1 MIPREV
7 LQKVRRIEIMT
18 RRKVTD
24 VLAGEY
30 HSIFKGRGMEFSE
43 VREYQI
49 GDDVRTID
57 WNVTSR
63 TGALHVKKFVEEREL
78 TVLLMLDASGS
89 ADFGTTSRFK
99 REVAAEMGAL
109 LAFSAIKNND
119 RVGAIVFT
127 DEVEMFIP
135 PRKGRPHVLRV
146 IRDLLYFE
154 PKGKRTNL
162 ALAAEFLNR
171 ITRKRAVVFVLSD
184 FLTTGFDKPL
194 RVAAKKHDVIAV
206 HLSDPRELEIPAVG
220 MVELQDAETG
230 ERLLLDTQDRRALD
244 AYTRDMQLRNVRQ
257 KELLTGM
264 GIDIIEVSTGVP
276 YDRALQRF
284 FEMRARRMRH

>member
-7 LQKVRRIEIMT
+7 LQKVRRIEITT

-162 ALAAEFLNR
+162 ALASEYLNR

-230 ERLLLDTQDRRALD
+230 ERLLLDTQDRRALG
-244 AYTRDMQLRNVRQ
+244 AYTRDMQLRNERQ
-257 KELLTGM
+257 KELLTSM
-264 GIDIIEVSTGVP
+264 GVDIIEVSTGVP

-284 FEMRARRMRH
+284 FDMRARRMRH

>member
-1 MIPREV
+1 VLPREV
-7 LQKVRRIEIMT
+7 LQKVRRIEITT

-43 VREYQI
+43 VREYML
-49 GDDVRTID
+49 GDDIRTID

-89 ADFGTTSRFK
+89 ADFGTSSRFK

-154 PKGKRTNL
+154 PKGKKTNL
-162 ALAAEFLNR
+162 GLAAEYLNR
-171 ITRKRAVVFVLSD
+171 VTRKSAVVFVLSD
-184 FLTTGFDKPL
+184 FLTTGFEKPL
-194 RVAAKKHDVIAV
+194 RVAAKKHDLIAV
-206 HLSDPRELEIPAVG
+206 HISDPREREIPPVG
-220 MVELQDAETG
+220 LVELEDAETG
-230 ERLLLDTQDRRALD
+230 ERLLLDTGDRRALEVFSER
-244 AYTRDMQLRNVRQ
+244 AVRRAEQQ

-264 GIDIIEVSTGVP
+264 GVDIIEVTTGVP
-276 YDRALQRF
+276 YDKALQRF
-284 FEMRARRMRH
+284 FEMRARRLRH